1 MKIKMKMKMK
11 IIALLF
17 LISCSSQEKDI
28 RGVDINKL
36 VKGRTSYLSI
46 TDMYGK
52 PHKEVQLPNSG
63 KVSFASCGKKSD
75 YLIAQEYKLAGSHH
89 NDDRV
94 TLFFNKLKVL
104 CHFEVKDFDL

>member
-1 MKIKMKMKMK
+1 MKSLISL
-11 IIALLF
+11 IALTL
-17 LISCSSQEKDI
+17 LVSCSSQEKDI
-28 RGVDINKL
+28 RGVEINKL

-63 KVSFASCGKKSD
+63 KVNFASCGKKTD
-75 YLIAQEYKLAGSHH
+75 YLIAQEYKLSGSLH

-94 TLFFNKLKVL
+94 TLFYDKMKVL